1 MPTSPSATEPTEN
14 RTPPTR
20 IAVLGAGFMGGTHA
34 RAYATL
40 PEVEIAAIFAHS
52 PNRAEPLA
60 TELGTV
66 WTSDLDRVLRDDSIE
81 AVDICL
87 PTPEHRPML
96 EAALAVGKHVLLE
109 KPLALTEED
118 AGAIVSLIESSN
130 RTVMIAHVLRFWP
143 EYVELKRVIDS
154 GTLGRPLSGATTR
167 RQPFPAWSSL
177 FKQAEITGGAIFDM
191 LIHDYDA
198 LNWILGVPRTVTAHG
213 IRNMRS
219 GGLDHAQVLI
229 GYGDATGIADGGM
242 MMPESFPFT
251 SRIEILCERGAVEY
265 HFQAGGRSFE
275 VGEPTNTLTIYP
287 EVGDPEPVT
296 VEQSDPYTNEV
307 AYFIACLRSGS
318 PADRA
323 TVHDAYTA
331 VRLGLGAKRSA
342 ETGETVVLSATSDA
356 PR

>member
-1 MPTSPSATEPTEN
+1 
-14 RTPPTR
+14 
-20 IAVLGAGFMGGTHA
+20 MGGTHA

-40 PEVEIAAIFAHS
+40 PEVEIATIFAHS

-60 TELGTV
+60 AELGTV
-66 WTSDLDRVLRDDSIE
+66 WTSDLDRVLQDDSIE

-87 PTPEHRPML
+87 PTPAHRPML
-96 EAALAVGKHVLLE
+96 EAALAAGKHVLLE

-118 AGAIVSLIESSN
+118 AGAIVSLIEASD

-154 GTLGRPLSGATTR
+154 GALGRPLSGATTR

-177 FKQAEITGGAIFDM
+177 FKRAEITGGAIFDM

-198 LNWILGVPRTVTAHG
+198 LNWILGTPRTVTAHG
-213 IRNMRS
+213 IRNARS
-219 GGLDHAQVLI
+219 GGMDHAQVLI
-229 GYGDATGIADGGM
+229 GYDDATGIADGGM

-275 VGEPTNTLTIYP
+275 VGEPTNTLTVYP
-287 EVGDPEPVT
+287 NEGDPQPVT
-296 VEQSDPYTNEV
+296 VEQSDPYANEV

-318 PADRA
+318 RADRA

-331 VRLGLGAKRSA
+331 GQVGLGAKRSA
-342 ETGETVVLSATSDA
+342 ETGETVTLSTAVDPPRHGSDR
-356 PR
+356 P